1 MNATNNDS
9 ARNDGDGTSEGHA
22 MNNDNAMNNGNTMN
36 SDNAVNNGNTMN
48 SDAAT
53 KGDDRVNG
61 DNVTLSLGPASGHR
75 PVTMRGPAD
84 MAELL
89 PYLLG
94 FFPDD
99 SIVAVGLHGPDLH
112 QGGVLRAD
120 VPASRAQWPAAAEE
134 TAALLVDVSEQRG
147 SRPVQV
153 LLYLCQ
159 DPVPGHGPSVVDGL
173 RPLADGLRAA
183 FARRGVPVKE
193 SLCVSD
199 GRWWSFLCRR
209 EGCCDPAG
217 NPIRHAPAPGP
228 AAAAATFAGLAPRG
242 SRKAIIAGLAPI
254 GPPGA
259 DAQRAA
265 LARVGTADPSAP
277 GIALLDQA
285 FAEFAAG
292 ARELDEDRT
301 ARLLLALRDRHTR
314 DRGAEYV
321 RPAEL
326 APAERL
332 WRFLARR
339 AVPPHESC
347 AVAPLTLLAW
357 ASWVAGDTATA
368 RVVLGRALDLDPSYL
383 LADLLHESLNDG
395 MTPEALLAA
404 VEGQR
409 LRREAKRA
417 KEANDE
423 NGAKE
428 ERKVPEPA
436 DEESDGP
443 AAEPGGA
450 PDETPG
456 ETPDGSRDGAP
467 GRGKARRRRRGGRR
481 SGAAAGPGTAGGV
494 PGGPAQ
500 ALPEADGP
508 EPVALLA
515 EPGRRPGERSDAS
528 LRLGRGRACAGTAVP
543 LGNGAHRCTGRSTRG
558 ARRAR

>member
-1 MNATNNDS
+1 MNAMND
-9 ARNDGDGTSEGHA
+9 
-22 MNNDNAMNNGNTMN
+22 DNAMNH
-36 SDNAVNNGNTMN
+36 DNAMN
-48 SDAAT
+48 DET
-53 KGDDRVNG
+53 TRNG
-61 DNVTLSLGPASGHR
+61 DNVTLSLGPGSGHR

-120 VPASRAQWPAAAEE
+120 IPASRAQWPAAAEE

-147 SRPVQV
+147 SRPIQV

-159 DPVPGHGPSVVDGL
+159 DPVPGHGPPVDGL
-173 RPLADGLRAA
+173 RSLADGLRAA

-217 NPIRHAPAPGP
+217 NPIRRAPAPGP

-242 SRKAIIAGLAPI
+242 SRKAIVAGLAPI
-254 GPPGA
+254 GPPAA
-259 DAQRAA
+259 DTQRAA
-265 LARVGTADPSAP
+265 LARAGTADPSAP

-301 ARLLLALRDRHTR
+301 ARLLLALRDRRTR

-339 AVPPHESC
+339 AVPPHENC

-417 KEANDE
+417 KEAGE
-423 NGAKE
+423 AGEAAA
-428 ERKVPEPA
+428 EPT
-436 DEESDGP
+436 DEECGGP
-443 AAEPGGA
+443 AAGPGGG
-450 PDETPG
+450 PDG
-456 ETPDGSRDGAP
+456 TPDGPPGGSRDGAP

-481 SGAAAGPGTAGGV
+481 AASAVGPGPAGGA

-500 ALPEADGP
+500 AAPEADGSGP
-508 EPVALLA
+508 TALVT
-515 EPGRRPGERSDAS
+515 EPGRRRVERSDGS
-528 LRLGRGRACAGTAVP
+528 LRLGRGRACTGRVVP
-543 LGNGAHRCTGRSTRG
+543 LGSGAHRCTGRSSRG
-558 ARRAR
+558 ARHAR